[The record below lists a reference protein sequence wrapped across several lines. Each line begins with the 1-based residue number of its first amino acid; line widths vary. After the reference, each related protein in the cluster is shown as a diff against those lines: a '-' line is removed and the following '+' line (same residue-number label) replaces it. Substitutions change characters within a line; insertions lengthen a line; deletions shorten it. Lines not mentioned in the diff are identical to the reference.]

1 MASMQNKPDTACPEF
16 WIQEWERFQRHH
28 KIGCNFRSPEF
39 WNQKAEK
46 YYEDKTGSSNRISR
60 VLDYLERK
68 KILTAGIRIL
78 DIGSGP
84 GTFAIPFIERGAS
97 VVCVDVSQAMLDQ
110 IDARVKP
117 EQKSQLVKKWSSWHD
132 LDLQKD
138 NDCHDFDLVFAH
150 MTPAINSGKELLKM
164 IQASRK
170 WCFLAGW
177 AGNRENQPL
186 DDLHR
191 LFLHEKRKS
200 RHFHFALNVL
210 YTSGIFPEL
219 WFQEHEWSKS
229 IPLQDAINYYTDFF
243 SRLTTHSKHNVRTEI
258 SDVLK
263 KRNQDGMIT
272 KTHRGSIGAM
282 LWSVKGIDFAIKHK
296 GQPPQAC

>member
-1 MASMQNKPDTACPEF
+1 MQNKPDTACPEF
-16 WIQEWERFQRHH
+16 WLQEWERFQRHH

-46 YYEDKTGSSNRISR
+46 YLQDKTESGDRIHR

-68 KILTAGIRIL
+68 KILIPGIRIL

-110 IDARVKP
+110 IDTRVKP
-117 EQKSQLVKKWSSWHD
+117 QQKSQLEKHCISWHD
-132 LDLQKD
+132 LDLVKED
-138 NDCHDFDLVFAH
+138 ECHGFDLVFAH

-164 IQASRK
+164 IKASRK

-177 AGNRENQPL
+177 AGDRENQPL
-186 DDLHR
+186 DDLHK
-191 LFLHEKRKS
+191 LFLHEKRSS

-210 YTSGIFPEL
+210 YTLGIYPEL
-219 WFQEHEWSKS
+219 WFQEHEWCKS
-229 IPLQDAINYYTDFF
+229 TSLQEAIDYYTEFF
-243 SRLTTHSKHNVRTEI
+243 SRLTTDSIHDVRTRI
-258 SDVLK
+258 SGLLE
-263 KRNQDGMIT
+263 KRSQDGMIT
-272 KTHRGSIGAM
+272 KTHKGSIGAM
-282 LWSVKGIDFAIKHK
+282 LWSVKGVDLNS
-296 GQPPQAC
+296 QA